1 MPPPEPVLICA
12 LSGRALAEAA
22 RAAGYAPIVLDAF
35 GDLDTRQAAAAWQ
48 RIPITRHWLL
58 RRRPLLAAAARLAP
72 PPIPLVW
79 GSGFERAPGLLAE
92 LSAGRALW
100 GCDAAT
106 VRALKDPRG
115 FSATARSLGVPH
127 PEVRFAQPRAA
138 TGWLVKRA
146 GAAGGGHVRGA
157 SARPPSGHGWY
168 WQRRARGT
176 PHSAL
181 VVGNGRNAH
190 VLGFG
195 RQLVAPA
202 SGRPFRFGGTLAPA
216 SLSGVAACR
225 ASDAAAALAAHYR
238 VRGLASVDLLVHLD
252 EIMVLELN
260 PRPGASLDAQRRS
273 LAYDL
278 FAIHVAACRGEQV
291 SSVTATPNA
300 CASLIVHADRSIIVP
315 EDLTWPDWA
324 ADRSP
329 PGTRIPRGGPVC
341 TVLAEGEDAR
351 TVERSLQARA
361 GRVLAIMGAGNHAG
375 RCAVSA

>member
-1 MPPPEPVLICA
+1 MPPPERVLICA

-35 GDLDTRQAAAAWQ
+35 GDLDTREAAVAWQ

-92 LSAGRALW
+92 LSAGRELW
-100 GCDAAT
+100 GCDAET

-115 FSATARSLGVPH
+115 FSATARGLGVPH
-127 PEVRFAQPRAA
+127 PEVRFSRPRAA

-146 GAAGGGHVRGA
+146 GSAGGGHVRAA
-157 SARPPSGHGWY
+157 STRPPAGRGWY
-168 WQRRARGT
+168 WQRRAPGT
-176 PHSAL
+176 PHSAFM
-181 VVGNGRNAH
+181 VGNGRDAR
-190 VLGFG
+190 VLGLG

-202 SGRPFRFGGTLAPA
+202 SGRPFRFGGTLAPV
-216 SLSGVAACR
+216 SLAPVPARR

-238 VRGLASVDLLVHLD
+238 VRGLASVDLLVHGD
-252 EIMVLELN
+252 EIVVLELN

-273 LAYDL
+273 LGCDL
-278 FAIHVAACRGEQV
+278 FAIHVAACRGEQFLD
-291 SSVTATPNA
+291 VTGTRDTF
-300 CASLIVHADRSIIVP
+300 ASLIVHVDRSLVVP
-315 EDLTWPDWA
+315 EGLTWPDWA

-329 PGTRIPRGGPVC
+329 SGTRIPRGGPVC
-341 TVLAEGEDAR
+341 TVLSEGEDAR

-361 GRVLAIMGAGNHAG
+361 ERVLAIMGAGNHAD
-375 RCAVSA
+375 RRAVSA